1 MQNHETNEKNQVQ
14 ELSKEEMRQ
23 ILGGGA
29 TAYAVEDSISKMST
43 QEVRC
48 SCGHTV
54 IFMVP

>member
-1 MQNHETNEKNQVQ
+1 MQNHETNEKNQIR
-14 ELSKEEMRQ
+14 ELSMEEMRQ
-23 ILGGGA
+23 MQGGMA